1 MRFKNLKLATKQ
13 GLAFGFI
20 LIIMTGVT
28 VFSLL
33 KMSALKDEID
43 RVNTRR
49 LPGVIAV
56 SEINFNTSE
65 YRINEMQHALTY
77 YGYKMREQEQMML
90 TLKLKIEK
98 NQEIYQPLIT
108 SPEEQQLYAE
118 FQEKW
123 GRYLEMHEQFMKLSR
138 DSKDEEA
145 LTLLNEEAYKLFR
158 DFSTNLEGL
167 VKLNKEAS
175 FEAARRAEETY
186 RSTRTVTTVLLALTV
201 LMSTLIT
208 LVLVRTITVP
218 IRKLERAAKSVAE
231 GNVNVSLDIQTQEEI
246 GNLARSFNR
255 MTDSLREAK
264 AENEKQDWFKS
275 GQNELNEKMRGDQDV
290 QTLARNVITCLAK
303 YLGAQIG
310 ALYLVSAGES
320 GENTELKLAG
330 TYAFA
335 KRKTL
340 GDTIRIGEG
349 LAGQAAFEKEI
360 ISVTNVPQDYIRI
373 ASAIGDTYP
382 RNIIVSP
389 FLYEGRLVGVVELG
403 TFEEFNDREMEF
415 LKYAMENIAIG
426 FNSAQSRDK
435 IAFLL
440 KESQRQGAELKVQ
453 QEELSAT
460 NEELAEQRDA
470 LRLSEAQLKS
480 QQEELQAANE
490 ELEEKTQYLE
500 RQKLE
505 ITEKNVALEIARS
518 DIEKKAKELEVTSKY
533 KSEFLANMSHEL
545 RTPLNSMLILARNLA
560 ENREGNFSEDQSE
573 SARIIYKSGNDLL
586 NLINEILD
594 LSKIE
599 AGKMSVNIET
609 VLFQDIAD
617 SLNANFKHVLADKG
631 LTLNICLDERLP
643 ESISTD
649 PQRLEQII
657 KNFMSNAIKFTEKG
671 DITFSVHLPE
681 PETDLSRSG
690 LDGQHTL
697 AFSVSDT
704 GIGIPEDKLLDI
716 FEAFQQVDGST
727 SRKYG
732 GTGLGLS
739 ISRELAKLL
748 GGEIQLK
755 SELGKGS
762 TFTLYLPG
770 GVRGEGSEVRGN
782 LPVSGR
788 AGSLPPASLCHPER
802 SEGSR
807 CGRGEI
813 LRSAQN
819 DSKCQVGSLT
829 PASQKAAAGS
839 ERAEVSASAGDAPRT
854 LKNPEPRTPHHEPAA
869 RSILIIED
877 DPNFVK
883 VLSEQCRLK
892 GFNVAVCASGEEG
905 LQSLEKQRP
914 EAIILDI
921 RLPGMDGWAVLE
933 RLKANPETRHIPVH
947 IISAE
952 EVSLDAFKKGAV
964 GFLTKP
970 AEKEVL
976 DAAFRR
982 LESFIEK
989 NIKDLLV
996 VEDDENLRKSIRKLI
1011 GNGDVNITE
1020 AASGEEAL
1028 DALLNKAFDCMVLD
1042 LGLPDM
1048 TGFELLGMLE
1058 NEKGIRI
1065 PPVIVYTGK
1074 ELTREEEEQLR
1085 VYAESIIVKGAKSE
1099 ERLLDETTLFLHRIV
1114 SLMPQKEQKV
1124 IANLQDKDGIF
1135 KNKRILLADD
1145 DMRNVF
1151 AMSKILREKGME
1163 VLKAED
1169 GAKALKVLEQES
1181 DIHLVLMDIM
1191 MPIMDGYETMKKIRE
1206 QERFAKL
1213 PVIALTAKA
1222 MKGDREK
1229 CIESGASDYLTKPVD
1244 MERLL
1249 SMMRV
1254 WLY

>member
-20 LIIMTGVT
+20 LVIMAGVT

-43 RVNTRR
+43 RVNTKR

-90 TLKLKIEK
+90 GLKTKIEK
-98 NQEIYQPLIT
+98 NQEVYQPLIT
-108 SPEEQQLYAE
+108 SPEEQTLYSE

-158 DFSTNLEGL
+158 DFSANLEGL

-186 RSTRTVTTVLLALTV
+186 RSARTVTTVLLAMTV

-208 LVLVRTITVP
+208 LVLVRTITIP
-218 IRKLERAAKSVAE
+218 IRQLERAAKSVAE

-255 MTDSLREAK
+255 MTNSLREAK
-264 AENEKQDWFKS
+264 QENEKQDWFKS

-290 QTLARNVITCLAK
+290 QTLARNVITCLSK

-310 ALYLVSAGES
+310 ALYLVSDGEN
-320 GENTELKLAG
+320 GENTEMKLAG

-335 KRKTL
+335 KRKSL
-340 GDTIRIGEG
+340 GDIIRIGEG

-360 ISVTNVPQDYIRI
+360 ISVTDVPQDYIRI
-373 ASAIGDTYP
+373 ASAIGDTHP
-382 RNIIVSP
+382 RNIMVSP

-403 TFEEFNDREMEF
+403 TFAEFTDREMEF

-426 FNSAQSRDK
+426 FNSARSRDK

-440 KESQRQGAELKVQ
+440 KESQRQGSELKIQ
-453 QEELSAT
+453 QEELRAT

-500 RQKLE
+500 KQQIE
-505 ITEKNVALEIARS
+505 ITEKNVALEIARN

-545 RTPLNSMLILARNLA
+545 RTPLNSMLILARSLADNKEENL
-560 ENREGNFSEDQSE
+560 SEDQSE

-586 NLINEILD
+586 KLINEILD

-609 VLFQDIAD
+609 VLLRDIAD
-617 SLNANFKHVLADKG
+617 SLHANFRHVIADKG
-631 LTLNICLDERLP
+631 LTLGIRSDEHLP
-643 ESISTD
+643 ETIETD
-649 PQRLEQII
+649 SQRLEQII

-671 DITFSVHLPE
+671 EITFSVHTPE

-690 LDGQHTL
+690 LNRQDAI

-770 GVRGEGSEVRGN
+770 S
-782 LPVSGR
+782 
-788 AGSLPPASLCHPER
+788 
-802 SEGSR
+802 
-807 CGRGEI
+807 
-813 LRSAQN
+813 
-819 DSKCQVGSLT
+819 SKVGSLLPT
-829 PASQKAAAGS
+829 KQKTAEVQASCKAGS
-839 ERAEVSASAGDAPRT
+839 VRLSAAVEPAETHAEVKLPAKQKTTEVQASGKAGSKLPTLRKRTAPAPSPGDRC
-854 LKNPEPRTPHHEPAA
+854 
-869 RSILIIED
+869 ILIIEED
-877 DPNFVK
+877 ADFVK
-883 VLSEQCRLK
+883 VLSAQCSQK
-892 GFNVAVCASGEEG
+892 GFKAVVCASGEEG
-905 LQSLEKQRP
+905 LQLAEKQRH

-952 EVSLDAFKKGAV
+952 EVSLDALKKGAV

-970 AEKEVL
+970 AEKEAL
-976 DAAFRR
+976 DAAFRK

-1011 GNGDVNITE
+1011 GNGDVKITE
-1020 AASGEEAL
+1020 AASGEDAL
-1028 DALLNKAFDCMVLD
+1028 DALLNRQFDCMVLD

-1048 TGFELLGMLE
+1048 TGFELLSMLK
-1058 NEKGIRI
+1058 NEKGINI

-1074 ELTREEEEQLR
+1074 DLSREEEEQLR
-1085 VYAESIIVKGAKSE
+1085 GYAEAIIVKGVKSE

-1114 SLMPQKEQKV
+1114 SNMPQKEQKV
-1124 IANLQDKDGIF
+1124 ICNLQDKDSVF

-1163 VLKAED
+1163 IVKAED
-1169 GAKALKVLEQES
+1169 GAKALKVLEQEPG
-1181 DIHLVLMDIM
+1181 IHLVLMDIM

-1213 PVIALTAKA
+1213 PIIALTAKA

-1229 CIESGASDYLTKPVD
+1229 CIESGASDYLAKPVD

-1254 WLY
+1254 WMY

>member
-20 LIIMTGVT
+20 LVIMAGVT

-43 RVNTRR
+43 RVNTKR

-90 TLKLKIEK
+90 DLKTKIEK
-98 NQEIYQPLIT
+98 NQDVYQPLIT
-108 SPEEQQLYAE
+108 SPEEQQLYSE

-123 GRYLEMHEQFMKLSR
+123 TRYLEMHEQFMKLSR

-158 DFSTNLEGL
+158 DFSANLEGL

-175 FEAARRAEETY
+175 FEAARRAEQTY
-186 RSTRTVTTVLLALTV
+186 RSTRTVTMILLALTV

-218 IRKLERAAKSVAE
+218 IRHLERAAKSVAE
-231 GNVNVSLDIQTQEEI
+231 GNVNVSLDIQTEEEI

-255 MTDSLREAK
+255 MTGSLREAK
-264 AENEKQDWFKS
+264 QENEKQDWFKS

-290 QTLARNVITCLAK
+290 QTLARNVITCLSK

-310 ALYLVSAGES
+310 ALYLVSD
-320 GENTELKLAG
+320 GENTEMKLAG

-335 KRKTL
+335 KRKSL
-340 GDTIRIGEG
+340 GDIIRIGEG

-360 ISVTNVPQDYIRI
+360 ISVTDVPQDYIRI
-373 ASAIGDTYP
+373 ASAIGDTHP
-382 RNIIVSP
+382 RNIMVSP

-403 TFEEFNDREMEF
+403 TFAEFTDREMEF

-426 FNSAQSRDK
+426 FNSARSRDK

-440 KESQRQGAELKVQ
+440 KESQRQGSELKIQ
-453 QEELSAT
+453 QEELRAT

-500 RQKLE
+500 KQQIE
-505 ITEKNVALEIARS
+505 ITEKNVALEIARN
-518 DIEKKAKELEVTSKY
+518 DIEKKAKELEVTSRY

-545 RTPLNSMLILARNLA
+545 RTPLNSMLILARSLADNKEENL
-560 ENREGNFSEDQSE
+560 SEDQSE

-586 NLINEILD
+586 KLINEILD

-599 AGKMSVNIET
+599 AGKMSVNIEK
-609 VLFQDIAD
+609 VSLQDIAD
-617 SLNANFKHVLADKG
+617 SLHANFKHVIADKG
-631 LTLNICLDERLP
+631 LTLAIRLDEHIP
-643 ESISTD
+643 EYMETD
-649 PQRLEQII
+649 SQRLEQII

-671 DITFSVHLPE
+671 EITFSVHAPE
-681 PETDLSRSG
+681 SDTDLSRSG
-690 LDGQHTL
+690 LNRQQAI

-755 SELGKGS
+755 SRLGKGS

-770 GVRGEGSEVRGN
+770 SSRVDTLRFVHPTGKAGTGK
-782 LPVSGR
+782 
-788 AGSLPPASLCHPER
+788 AGSVRPSAAVEPAETHAEVKLPAKQKTPEVQAS
-802 SEGSR
+802 G
-807 CGRGEI
+807 
-813 LRSAQN
+813 
-819 DSKCQVGSLT
+819 KVGSKLST
-829 PASQKAAAGS
+829 LRKITAPDIQP
-839 ERAEVSASAGDAPRT
+839 GDRC
-854 LKNPEPRTPHHEPAA
+854 
-869 RSILIIED
+869 ILIIEED
-877 DPNFVK
+877 ADFVK
-883 VLSEQCRLK
+883 VLSAQCSQK
-892 GFNVAVCASGEEG
+892 GFKAVVCASGEEG
-905 LQSLEKQRP
+905 LQLAEKQRH

-933 RLKANPETRHIPVH
+933 RLKANPQTRHIPVH
-947 IISAE
+947 IISSE
-952 EVSLDAFKKGAV
+952 EVSLDALKKGAV

-970 AEKEVL
+970 AEKEAL
-976 DAAFRR
+976 DAAFRK

-1011 GNGDVNITE
+1011 GNSDVQITE
-1020 AASGEEAL
+1020 AASGKDAL
-1028 DALLNKAFDCMVLD
+1028 DALLNRQFDCMVLD

-1048 TGFELLGMLE
+1048 TGFELLGMLK
-1058 NEKGIRI
+1058 NEKGINI

-1074 ELTREEEEQLR
+1074 DLSREEEEQLR
-1085 VYAESIIVKGAKSE
+1085 GYAEAIIVKGVKSE

-1114 SLMPQKEQKV
+1114 SNMPQKEQKV
-1124 IANLQDKDGIF
+1124 IANLQDKDSVF
-1135 KNKRILLADD
+1135 KNKKILLADD

-1163 VLKAED
+1163 IVKAED
-1169 GAKALKVLEQES
+1169 GAKALKVLEQEPG
-1181 DIHLVLMDIM
+1181 IHLVLMDIM

-1229 CIESGASDYLTKPVD
+1229 CIESGASDYLAKPVD